1 MGRFLLII
9 LALAMVAPV
18 AQAGRKKAKAGEIKE
33 NVYTDAKYG
42 FRLTL
47 HENWKPRIND
57 ADDAARLVL
66 TQRNYAIPTK
76 YKDAP
81 DYTKIPRLVVY
92 VDTTSMSAPV
102 FIDSLISPDFKSKQ
116 KSAILGEFEFLQEKE
131 IAPKGKARI
140 ELAGTTGFFWK
151 GQSKYMKEIVE
162 SVSATTGKREYGNYG
177 GAIYAVNRDQNI
189 ILFHFM
195 CEWEFYET
203 VMTEVES
210 MIKSIEF
217 IESES

>member
-9 LALAMVAPV
+9 LAFAMVAPV
-18 AQAGRKKAKAGEIKE
+18 AQGGRKKAKAGEIKE

-47 HENWKPRIND
+47 HENWKPRVND

-92 VDTTSMSAPV
+92 VDTTSTSAPV
-102 FIDSLISPDFKSKQ
+102 FIDSLVSQNFKSKQ
-116 KSAILGEFEFLQEKE
+116 KSAMVGELEFLQEKD
-131 IAPKGKARI
+131 ITPKGKARI

-151 GQSKYMKEIVE
+151 GQSKYVKEIAE
-162 SVSATTGKREYGNYG
+162 SASATTGRREYGNYG
-177 GAIYAVNRDQNI
+177 GAIYAVNRDQYI
-189 ILFHFM
+189 ILFHVM

-203 VMTEVES
+203 VVAEAES
-210 MIKSIEF
+210 IIKSIEF
-217 IESES
+217 IESEG